1 MHILDINDVLKALK
15 QTEWVDP
22 LRNLLWSYRISQ
34 LGVDPQLA
42 LLTSELAERED
53 QIEEQL
59 GFRVPLGI
67 VGVVGPGGSGKTTWM
82 RENIP
87 QANLFTVGET
97 GSLSPFSIYYN
108 LYDIGDDLFMGID
121 SWKDLWGDD
130 YLNTGAA
137 MPGGITGSLT
147 TALSLLNQ
155 CLHLCGVSII
165 ININPLTMEER
176 ESIATTINSTC
187 AGMILLSTNPSPG
200 SVAYAQG
207 RFVDRSVP
215 YVSYNG
221 AIRLERR
228 PINTNGGSYNVQSTQ
243 HATDALAAVLN
254 RSVL

>member
-1 MHILDINDVLKALK
+1 MPILNINEVRDVLG
-15 QTEWVDP
+15 QTQWIGP
-22 LRNLLWSYRISQ
+22 LRDLLRAYRTAQTST
-34 LGVDPQLA
+34 DPQLA
-42 LLTSELAERED
+42 QLTSDLAGRED

-67 VGVVGPGGSGKTTWM
+67 VGIVGPGGSGKTTWM
-82 RENIP
+82 RDNIP
-87 QANLFTVGET
+87 QPNLFTVGET
-97 GSLSPFSIYYN
+97 GSLSPFSIHHN
-108 LYDIGDDLFMGID
+108 LLDLGSDLFMGID

-147 TALSLLNQ
+147 TGLSLLNQ

-187 AGMILLSTNPSPG
+187 AGMILLSASPSPG
-200 SVAYAQG
+200 SVVYAQG
-207 RFVDRSVP
+207 RFVDRSDP
-215 YVSYNG
+215 YVPYNG

-228 PINTNGGSYNVQSTQ
+228 PIHTDGSGYDVQRTQ
-243 HATDALAAVLN
+243 RAADALTAVLN

>member
-1 MHILDINDVLKALK
+1 MPILDINDVREVLNRP
-15 QTEWVDP
+15 QWVGP
-22 LRNLLWSYRISQ
+22 LRDLLWAYRATQ
-34 LGVDPQLA
+34 VGVDPQLA
-42 LLTSELAERED
+42 QLTCDLVGRED

-67 VGVVGPGGSGKTTWM
+67 VGIVGPGGSGKTTWM
-82 RENIP
+82 RDNIP
-87 QANLFTVGET
+87 QSHLFTVGET

-108 LYDIGDDLFMGID
+108 LLDLGDDLFMGID
-121 SWKDLWGDD
+121 SWKDLWGDG

-147 TALSLLNQ
+147 TGLSLLNQ
-155 CLHLCGVSII
+155 CLHLCGVSVI

-187 AGMILLSTNPSPG
+187 AGMVLLGTNPSPG
-200 SVAYAQG
+200 SVLYAQG
-207 RFVDRSVP
+207 RFVDRSEP
-215 YVSYNG
+215 YVPYNG
-221 AIRLERR
+221 AIRLERK
-228 PINTNGGSYNVQSTQ
+228 PIHTNDSSGNVQHAR